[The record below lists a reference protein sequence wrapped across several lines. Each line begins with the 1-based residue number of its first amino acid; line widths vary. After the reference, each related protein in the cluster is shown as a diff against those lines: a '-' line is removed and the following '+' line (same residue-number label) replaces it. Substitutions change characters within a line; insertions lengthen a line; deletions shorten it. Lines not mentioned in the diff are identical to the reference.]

1 MATIMILD
9 DDHGGVFQFE
19 DHEAEIVE
27 SIGTYELKVQRITGT
42 RGKVAIPYTTEEGT
56 AKAGKDYEHVEGE
69 LFFCNEE
76 YEKYIEI
83 PIMEED
89 SYEKNVVMWKANFSS
104 ATRNTKNTLRFP
116 SWRRTATRRMLSCTS
131 LLASPGTLQVPLLER
146 V

>member
-1 MATIMILD
+1 MISEDKLRERSD
-9 DDHGGVFQFE
+9 STCELCGQTEHLNVYTVSEAPE

-76 YEKYIEI
+76 YE
-83 PIMEED
+83 
-89 SYEKNVVMWKANFSS
+89 
-104 ATRNTKNTLRFP
+104 
-116 SWRRTATRRMLSCTS
+116 
-131 LLASPGTLQVPLLER
+131 
-146 V
+146 